1 MPLSMENVKKSGTE
15 CKMHCHSW
23 LFLYISYD
31 LFLSQQC
38 RFQLNGQ
45 GERFK
50 GRQIW
55 QNMPLDE
62 RSPLVS
68 LLALFKKF
76 VPDNK
81 KFNQF
86 GPVRLSCLLPVFLHS
101 AKSFNSE
108 NCTRCVCVFVF
119 FASFVRKS
127 LYLVFSLNFFSSKL
141 FCSINDNDSSLFER
155 SKWSS
160 LPPPKAEVF
169 YGTHEKCD

>member
-1 MPLSMENVKKSGTE
+1 MPLSMGNVKKSGTE

-81 KFNQF
+81 KIQSIWACSPFLLVARFPSFSQKFQF
-86 GPVRLSCLLPVFLHS
+86 RKLHQVCMCICIFCEFCTQIVIF
-101 AKSFNSE
+101 SF
-108 NCTRCVCVFVF
+108 FIKF
-119 FASFVRKS
+119 FF
-127 LYLVFSLNFFSSKL
+127 
-141 FCSINDNDSSLFER
+141 
-155 SKWSS
+155 
-160 LPPPKAEVF
+160 
-169 YGTHEKCD
+169 